1 MEINMNIS
9 IPQMIVTLVNLL
21 ILFWIVKHFAFDRV
35 NKILKER
42 KNLIEDT
49 ISKADEDLEKARVL
63 KLQNEKEISSAREE
77 GKEIVTQYK
86 AKADEVYKEI
96 VEEAR
101 REAGSI
107 IEKSKVEINRESA
120 KAKEEIKT
128 QAVELAV
135 FLAEKALGDSIDEKQ
150 HRELIDDY
158 ISKVGM

>member
-1 MEINMNIS
+1 MNIN
-9 IPQMIVTLVNLL
+9 IPQMIVTLINLL

-35 NKILKER
+35 NKVLKER

-49 ISKADEDLEKARVL
+49 IGKADEDLEKARIL
-63 KLQNEKEISSAREE
+63 KLQNEREISSAREE

-96 VEEAR
+96 VEDAR
-101 REAGSI
+101 REAGAI
-107 IEKSKVEINRESA
+107 IEKSKVEINRERT
-120 KAKEEIKT
+120 KAKEEVKT

-150 HRELIDDY
+150 HRKLIDDY

>member
-1 MEINMNIS
+1 MNIN
-9 IPQMIVTLVNLL
+9 IPQMIVTIVNLL

-35 NKILKER
+35 NKVLKDR

-49 ISKADEDLEKARVL
+49 INKADEDLEKARVL

-107 IEKSKVEINRESA
+107 IEKSKVEINREST

>member
-1 MEINMNIS
+1 MEINININ
-9 IPQMIVTLVNLL
+9 IPQMIVTLINLL

-35 NKILKER
+35 NKVLKDR

-49 ISKADEDLEKARVL
+49 IGKADEDLEKARVL

-107 IEKSKVEINRESA
+107 IEKSKVEINREST

>member
-1 MEINMNIS
+1 MNIS

-63 KLQNEKEISSAREE
+63 KLQTEKEISSAREE

>member
-1 MEINMNIS
+1 MNIS

>member
-1 MEINMNIS
+1 MNIN
-9 IPQMIVTLVNLL
+9 IPQMIVTIINLL
-21 ILFWIVKHFAFDRV
+21 ILFWIVQHFAFDRV
-35 NKILKER
+35 NKVLTER
-42 KNLIEDT
+42 KNLIENT
-49 ISKADEDLEKARVL
+49 INKADEDLEKARVL

-107 IEKSKVEINRESA
+107 IEKSKVEINREST

>member
-1 MEINMNIS
+1 MNIN
-9 IPQMIVTLVNLL
+9 IPQMIVTIVNLL

-35 NKILKER
+35 NKVLKDR

-49 ISKADEDLEKARVL
+49 IGKADEDLEKARVL

-107 IEKSKVEINRESA
+107 IEKSKVEINREST

>member
-1 MEINMNIS
+1 MNIN
-9 IPQMIVTLVNLL
+9 IPQMIVTLINLL

-35 NKILKER
+35 NKVLKDR

-49 ISKADEDLEKARVL
+49 IGKADEDLEKARVL

-107 IEKSKVEINRESA
+107 IEKSKVEINREST